1 MTVYTVFVQIC
12 VSQLLGF
19 PSSPIVHVPPL
30 FPGFAS
36 VARKA
41 LQKTVDDTCEAR
53 SVELEFQKLFIFCS
67 AAQHCVEM

>member
-36 VARKA
+36 VPEKPH
-41 LQKTVDDTCEAR
+41 KTVDDTCESP
-53 SVELEFQKLFIFCS
+53 SVKLQFQTFLFFCS
-67 AAQHCVEM
+67 AAQHCVEI